1 MFAYAPAPDGV
12 KGYAVAADGF
22 VGLVSTEGAP
32 TLSDRLYEA
41 VNLPDPVI
49 ADILDV
55 LEEEPV
61 PVAFALME
69 IINPET
75 RAVSITVRGD
85 VLVDLGGNTTTRFQ
99 WPEGAM
105 WMSGEAAGVDSVG
118 IALTGHAGAPATLAI
133 TRGAIAA
140 SHVTAE
146 LVPGSRRRLPAPI
159 PGNAEDTILYEAI
172 SMQGSDGPLPMPEP
186 DSHRTASSVP
196 LADLG
201 GSGNWTLHF
210 PDGSEIEASS
220 RIVVGRKPW
229 RHDSGET
236 ATPYIVAPS
245 PRKEI
250 SAKHLELAV
259 VGGQLKATD
268 LGSTNGTLVI
278 SGRKA
283 PRLLRDRAVVSLRQ
297 GDTLDLGE
305 GFRIVV
311 GARK

>member
-12 KGYAVAADGF
+12 KGYAVAAEGF
-22 VGLVSTEGAP
+22 VGLVSTEGVH

-41 VNLPDPVI
+41 VNLPDPEV

-61 PVAFALME
+61 PVAFAVME
-69 IINPET
+69 ILDKET
-75 RAVSITVRGD
+75 RTVSITVRGD

-118 IALTGHAGAPATLAI
+118 IALRGHAGAPATLPIA
-133 TRGAIAA
+133 RGAIAA

-146 LVPGSRRRLPAPI
+146 LVPGSRHRLPAPI
-159 PGNAEDTILYEAI
+159 PGNAEDTVLYEAI
-172 SMQGSDGPLPMPEP
+172 AMRREDGPPPMPVP
-186 DSHRTASSVP
+186 DSHRTASAVP
-196 LADLG
+196 LADLH
-201 GSGNWTLHF
+201 GSGMWTLHL
-210 PDGSEIEASS
+210 PDGSEVEASS

-229 RHDSGET
+229 RHDEGET
-236 ATPYIVAPS
+236 VTPYIVAPS

-250 SAKHLELAV
+250 SAKHLELSV
-259 VGGQLKATD
+259 VSGQLKATD
-268 LGSTNGTLVI
+268 LGSTNGTLVL
-278 SGRKA
+278 SGSKA
-283 PRLLRDRAVVSLRQ
+283 PRLLRDRAVMTLRQ